1 MSNNFT
7 SQIISSP
14 NTYDGLKKNSNVD
27 IIQQRSKTFK
37 FINEFDP
44 DSNEY
49 SIVKINFLENYYHY
63 ENRNYYQISYDIKDY
78 KNEVECSFGTI
89 GSNPFY
95 NLGFDEE
102 KINFIINGE
111 PILKNPFTQTLV
123 TFLLMNDNELEKH
136 TGRTT
141 AQTYR
146 RNLMISLDNFWD

>member
-1 MSNNFT
+1 MFHSAP
-7 SQIISSP
+7 ISTINSP
-14 NTYDGLKKNSNVD
+14 NTYDGLKKNADVD

-44 DSNEY
+44 ESNEY
-49 SIVKINFLENYYHY
+49 SIVKINFLENHYHY
-63 ENRNYYQISYDIKDY
+63 ENRNYYQISYNIKDY
-78 KNEVECSFGTI
+78 KNEVECIFGTTR
-89 GSNPFY
+89 SNPFY

-102 KINFIINGE
+102 KISFLMNGE
-111 PILKNPFTQTLV
+111 SVLKNPFTQTLV

-141 AQTYR
+141 LQTYR